1 VGQFPPR
8 RFSLAGRQ
16 VLKRGDL
23 LKQPE
28 TVPAEKQKITMDRH
42 GKKEKKEPNALSQLA
57 ANSRGR

>member
-1 VGQFPPR
+1 
-8 RFSLAGRQ
+8 